1 MGARTSRGMCG
12 YRRLQRRVVTTTTCT
27 AATVTKTS
35 SRQFHFCDRSG
46 IQSTSVSNVGKCMA
60 KLTLSPRCSFVQI
73 EQQGVEVGSN
83 RYKNQLL
90 LPLPHFA
97 TATTAREHTSASSTH
112 RALQRVLDVFWRR
125 LSRSTALSDYL
136 SQDTAQFSE
145 VLHHHHHFH
154 LRQLFNVVSLVGS
167 GGVLRIRA

>member
-83 RYKNQLL
+83 RYNNQLL
-90 LPLPHFA
+90 LQLPHFA

-125 LSRSTALSDYL
+125 LSGFMACPTTARLQKFFIIIIIFIYVNSSTS
-136 SQDTAQFSE
+136 
-145 VLHHHHHFH
+145 
-154 LRQLFNVVSLVGS
+154 
-167 GGVLRIRA
+167 